1 MISTST
7 TGRNH
12 IMALMLIPA
21 TGGNVKITPTRERTS
36 VQMTV
41 HDANGKAV
49 VVTLNRSEA
58 NALSKSLARAV
69 QR

>member
-1 MISTST
+1 
-7 TGRNH
+7 
-12 IMALMLIPA
+12 MALMLVPA

-36 VQMTV
+36 VQVTV
-41 HDANGKAV
+41 HDADGRVV

-69 QR
+69 ER